1 MRPRAANTRAMESP
15 SHSVASTSGFAS
27 LRIGVHAL
35 VAVAIGVVSPF
46 TALAWPFALVLG
58 MVFGAADARRMRG
71 ERDGSADVA
80 ARSLVAL
87 VGILGMLFFG
97 AIIGGVIAI
106 LVAVLAAFSERA
118 AAFSSPTDRGV
129 ARIILF
135 LVPVLMWLVVFPLL
149 GVNVDVRIG
158 G

>member
-1 MRPRAANTRAMESP
+1 MQPSSP
-15 SHSVASTSGFAS
+15 ALAPASAFAP
-27 LRIGVHAL
+27 LRIGVHVL

-46 TALAWPFALVLG
+46 TALAWPFAMVLG
-58 MVFGAADARRMRG
+58 MVFGAADAGRMRG
-71 ERDGSADVA
+71 ARDGAADVL

-87 VGILGMLFFG
+87 VCVLGMIFFG
-97 AIIGGVIAI
+97 AIVGGLVAI
-106 LVAVLAAFSERA
+106 LVVVLGAFSERA
-118 AAFSSPTDRGV
+118 AAFASPTDRGV

-149 GVNVDVRIG
+149 GVDVDIRIG

>member
-1 MRPRAANTRAMESP
+1 MRREAANTRAMQTSSQP
-15 SHSVASTSGFAS
+15 IASGSRFAS
-27 LRIGVHAL
+27 LRIGVHVL

-71 ERDGSADVA
+71 ERDGSADAA

-87 VGILGMLFFG
+87 VAILGMLFLG
-97 AIIGGVIAI
+97 AIIGGIIAI
-106 LVAVLAAFSERA
+106 LVVVLAAFSERA
-118 AAFSSPTDRGV
+118 AAFASPTDRGV
-129 ARIILF
+129 ARIVLF
-135 LVPVLMWLVVFPLL
+135 LVPVVMWLVVFPLL
-149 GVNVDVRIG
+149 GVNVDIRIG